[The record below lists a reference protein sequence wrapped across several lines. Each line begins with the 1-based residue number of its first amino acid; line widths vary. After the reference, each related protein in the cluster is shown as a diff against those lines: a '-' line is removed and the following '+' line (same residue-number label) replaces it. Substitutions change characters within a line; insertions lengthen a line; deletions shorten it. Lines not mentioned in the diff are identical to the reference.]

1 MKEGVVMT
9 KMTGMVSR
17 RAGLLAVILI
27 GLVASAAQAQMC
39 GGEATMAQVGPAE
52 PSPGQPSM
60 MGRGMMGQG
69 MCPMCLMPA
78 MASMRGGSMDP
89 MGMMGLSGDGP
100 TDPKARG
107 QWLQLRG
114 EMLKA
119 MGEVML
125 KHSQGLQQTP

>member
-1 MKEGVVMT
+1 MT
-9 KMTGMVSR
+9 RMIGMSAM

-27 GLVASAAQAQMC
+27 GLVAGAVQAQMC
-39 GGEATMAQVGPAE
+39 GGGPTMAQTGPAE
-52 PSPGQPSM
+52 SSPGQPSM

-69 MCPMCLMPA
+69 MCPMCMMPA

-89 MGMMGLSGDGP
+89 MGMIGLPGDDP

-114 EMLKA
+114 ELLKA

-125 KHSQGLQQTP
+125 KHGQALQQTP

>member
-1 MKEGVVMT
+1 MT
-9 KMTGMVSR
+9 RMTGMSPR
-17 RAGLLAVILI
+17 RAGLLAVILM
-27 GLVASAAQAQMC
+27 GLMASLAQAQTC
-39 GGEATMAQVGPAE
+39 GGGPAMAQAGPAKQ
-52 PSPGQPSM
+52 SPGQPSM

-69 MCPMCLMPA
+69 MCSMCMMPA

-89 MGMMGLSGDGP
+89 MGMISLPGDGP

-107 QWLQLRG
+107 QMLQLRG

-125 KHSQGLQQTP
+125 KHGQALQQTP

>member
-1 MKEGVVMT
+1 MT
-9 KMTGMVSR
+9 RITRMFSR
-17 RAGLLAVILI
+17 RAGLLAMILI
-27 GLVASAAQAQMC
+27 GLVASSAQAQMC
-39 GGEATMAQVGPAE
+39 GGGPTMAQAGPAE

-69 MCPMCLMPA
+69 MCARCMMPA
-78 MASMRGGSMDP
+78 TAAMRGGSMEP

-125 KHSQGLQQTP
+125 KHSQALQQTP

>member
-1 MKEGVVMT
+1 MMT
-9 KMTGMVSR
+9 RMTRMCSR
-17 RAGLLAVILI
+17 RAGLLAVLLI
-27 GLVASAAQAQMC
+27 GLVASLAQAQMC
-39 GGEATMAQVGPAE
+39 GGGPTMAQAGPAE

-60 MGRGMMGQG
+60 MGRGMMSQR
-69 MCPMCLMPA
+69 MCPMCMMPA

-89 MGMMGLSGDGP
+89 MGMIGLPGDGP

-107 QWLQLRG
+107 QLLQLRG

-125 KHSQGLQQTP
+125 KHGQALQQTP

>member
-1 MKEGVVMT
+1 MT
-9 KMTGMVSR
+9 RMTGMSPR

-27 GLVASAAQAQMC
+27 GLVAGSAWAQMC
-39 GGEATMAQVGPAE
+39 GGGPTMAQAGPAE
-52 PSPGQPSM
+52 QPPAQPSM

-69 MCPMCLMPA
+69 MCPMCMMPA
-78 MASMRGGSMDP
+78 MASMQGGSMDP
-89 MGMMGLSGDGP
+89 TRLMGMPGDGP

-107 QWLQLRG
+107 RMLQLRG

-125 KHSQGLQQTP
+125 KHGQAMSGEQ

>member
-1 MKEGVVMT
+1 MT
-9 KMTGMVSR
+9 RMAGMFSR

-27 GLVASAAQAQMC
+27 GLVASSAQAQMC
-39 GGEATMAQVGPAE
+39 GGGPAMAQAGPAE

-69 MCPMCLMPA
+69 MCPMCMMPA

-89 MGMMGLSGDGP
+89 MEMMGQPGDDP

-107 QWLQLRG
+107 RMLQLRG

-125 KHSQGLQQTP
+125 KHSQALQQTP

>member
-1 MKEGVVMT
+1 MT
-9 KMTGMVSR
+9 RVTGMFFR

-39 GGEATMAQVGPAE
+39 GVGPAMAQTGRAE

-69 MCPMCLMPA
+69 MCAMCMMPA
-78 MASMRGGSMDP
+78 MASMRGGSMEP
-89 MGMMGLSGDGP
+89 MGMMGLPGDSP

-107 QWLQLRG
+107 QLLQLRG

-119 MGEVML
+119 MGEVLL
-125 KHSQGLQQTP
+125 KHGQALQQTP